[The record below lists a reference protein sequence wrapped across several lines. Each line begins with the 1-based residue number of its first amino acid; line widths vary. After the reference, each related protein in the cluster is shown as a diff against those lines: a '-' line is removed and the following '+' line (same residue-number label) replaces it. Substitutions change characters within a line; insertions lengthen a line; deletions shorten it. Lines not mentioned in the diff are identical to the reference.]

1 MDFVFGSFAEWM
13 GVLDERPN
21 AEHCSLAPDDWKVEL
36 ERAGFSDTLLIT
48 SSTELISHIAFI
60 SQALPSSAPLSP
72 VSSTSSPKPLTPP
85 QTYLDPHIRAISPDA
100 SSESSTSDEIGD
112 KILDDL
118 CLPSIHTADG
128 ALRLPSPISTASL
141 VEERTIVHH
150 FPAGGEV
157 ELVRLL
163 SNLDSNVQ
171 YTVWLHA
178 DTEPSRCTLLGI
190 ARTIRHEFG
199 LWKIMLVQFH
209 PSWNPQR
216 QHIFIRTQL
225 MPLKWVDPEVLVDE
239 DGRMLV
245 PRVVPAPATP
255 QVEDLDGRP
264 VNFDSSRS
272 WRAYPPSLGP
282 QDVEVKVAYIAV
294 SPAFLDCCEFAGEVI
309 GLGSQVSDIALL
321 GQR

>member
-1 MDFVFGSFAEWM
+1 M

-21 AEHCSLAPDDWKVEL
+21 AEHCSLTPDQWKVEL
-36 ERAGFSDTLLIT
+36 ERAGFSDTWLAT
-48 SSTELISHIAFI
+48 SSTESISHIAFV
-60 SQALPSSAPLSP
+60 SQALPSLAPLSP

-85 QTYLDPHIRAISPDA
+85 QTYLDPHIRAVSPDAA
-100 SSESSTSDEIGD
+100 SSESSTPDKIGD
-112 KILDDL
+112 RILDDL
-118 CLPSIHTADG
+118 CLPSIHTEG
-128 ALRLPSPISTASL
+128 GTLGLPSPSPISTASL
-141 VEERTIVHH
+141 VEDRTIVHH
-150 FPAGGEV
+150 FTPGGEV

-163 SNLDSNVQ
+163 SSLDSSIQ
-171 YTVWLHA
+171 YTVWLHT

-209 PSWNPQR
+209 PSWDPQR
-216 QHIFIRTQL
+216 QRIFIRTQL
-225 MPLKWVDPEVLVDE
+225 IPLKWVDPEVLVDE

-255 QVEDLDGRP
+255 QVEDLNGRP
-264 VNFDSSRS
+264 VNFDSSRI

-294 SPAFLDCCEFAGEVI
+294 SPAFPDCCEFAGEVI
-309 GLGSQVSDIALL
+309 GLGSQMSDTILL